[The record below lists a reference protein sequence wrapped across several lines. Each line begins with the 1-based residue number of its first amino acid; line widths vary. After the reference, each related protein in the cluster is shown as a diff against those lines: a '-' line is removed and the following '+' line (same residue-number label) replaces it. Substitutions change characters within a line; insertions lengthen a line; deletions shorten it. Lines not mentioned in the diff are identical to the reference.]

1 VDADELYGLAL
12 DRFVGER
19 TALARELRAG
29 GDREQAGSVAALR
42 KPSVA
47 AWAVNQLVRTQS
59 LGFEELI
66 EAGDA
71 LGAAQANLVAGRVD
85 AGALREAVERE
96 RGAVAALVGIARG
109 LLSGDGHEL
118 SAAILDRVAD
128 TLHAAALDTA
138 AREEVRGGRLV
149 RELQHVGLG
158 GLAGSG
164 DGGGGEG
171 TRTGRRRTAGRGS
184 KAPPASA
191 TRKRATA
198 PTAGDKPTE
207 ARRPAVAEARRAP
220 RIAEAEA
227 RRHADLTTRALRVAE
242 ERHVRAADALRAADE
257 ALANAQAEAKN
268 AAAAHEQA
276 KAELEGLD

>member
-29 GDREQAGSVAALR
+29 GEREQAGRVAALR

-66 EAGDA
+66 AAGDA
-71 LGAAQANLVAGRVD
+71 LGAAQANLVSGRGD
-85 AGALREAVERE
+85 SGSLRAAVERE
-96 RGAVAALVGIARG
+96 RGAVEALVAIARG
-109 LLSGDGHEL
+109 LLSGEGHERGG
-118 SAAILDRVAD
+118 AILDRVAD
-128 TLHAAALDTA
+128 TLHAAALDGL
-138 AREEVRGGRLV
+138 AREEVLGGRLV
-149 RELQHVGLG
+149 RELQHAGLG

-164 DGGGGEG
+164 GGGGPV
-171 TRTGRRRTAGRGS
+171 RTSARGARRSGSS
-184 KAPPASA
+184 KASPVSA
-191 TRKRATA
+191 TKKRATA
-198 PTAGDKPTE
+198 PAASDKPTE
-207 ARRPAVAEARRAP
+207 ARRPVVAEARRAA

-227 RRHADLTTRALRVAE
+227 RRHVDLTARALRVAE
-242 ERHVRAADALRAADE
+242 ARHVRAADALRAADE

>member
-29 GDREQAGSVAALR
+29 GEREQAGRVAALR

-59 LGFEELI
+59 RGFEELI

-71 LGAAQANLVAGRVD
+71 LGAAQANLVAGRGD
-85 AGALREAVERE
+85 ARALREAVERE
-96 RGAVAALVGIARG
+96 RGAAAALVAIASG

-128 TLHAAALDTA
+128 TLHAAALDA
-138 AREEVRGGRLV
+138 SAREEVRGGRLV
-149 RELQHVGLG
+149 RELQHAGLG
-158 GLAGSG
+158 GLAGP
-164 DGGGGEG
+164 GGGGGPVG
-171 TRTGRRRTAGRGS
+171 TSAKGARRSRSS
-184 KAPPASA
+184 KARPASA
-191 TRKRATA
+191 TKKRATA
-198 PTAGDKPTE
+198 PAADDKRTE
-207 ARRPAVAEARRAP
+207 ARRPAVAEGRRAA

-227 RRHADLTTRALRVAE
+227 RRHADLTARALRVAE
-242 ERHVRAADALRAADE
+242 ERRERATDALQAADE